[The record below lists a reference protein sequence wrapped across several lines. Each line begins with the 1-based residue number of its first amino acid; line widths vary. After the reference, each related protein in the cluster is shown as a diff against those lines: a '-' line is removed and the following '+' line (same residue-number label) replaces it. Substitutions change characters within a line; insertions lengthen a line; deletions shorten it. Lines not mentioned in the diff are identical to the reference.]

1 MEVNKMD
8 QWVLYGRSGN
18 PSSDIAKAW
27 LTNNGIPF
35 ESNSIYDLT
44 KEEIA
49 KLADLIP
56 GGARKL
62 AYPNVFSFSMI
73 NPQRQTERAYIDKI
87 HSNDLS
93 EEEVRELLADMP
105 SLVITPLITNYKTIL
120 VGYDLDTLVNTFRN
134 VKVKDVK
141 MA

>member
-1 MEVNKMD
+1 MD
-8 QWVLYGRSGN
+8 QWFFYGRSGN

-27 LTNNGIPF
+27 LMNNGIPF

-44 KEEIA
+44 KKEIV
-49 KLADLIP
+49 KLAELIP

-87 HSNDLS
+87 QSNDLS
-93 EEEVRELLADMP
+93 EEEIIDLLADMP

-120 VGYDLDTLVNTFRN
+120 VGYDLNDLVNTFRF
-134 VKVKDVK
+134 VKVKDVTI
-141 MA
+141 A